1 MRVNPEIRKTIANAL
16 LLVAVAGALASCAA
30 EKDTRLVQD
39 PNDKRE
45 STMPWNKQESW
56 ELGDPQLARMNEHR

>member
-1 MRVNPEIRKTIANAL
+1 MRVIPELKKPIANAL
-16 LLVAVAGALASCAA
+16 LLVTVAGALASCAA
-30 EKDTRLVQD
+30 EKNTGLVQD
-39 PNDKRE
+39 PSDKRE

>member
-1 MRVNPEIRKTIANAL
+1 MLGIPEIKKAIANAL

-45 STMPWNKQESW
+45 STMPWNKQETW